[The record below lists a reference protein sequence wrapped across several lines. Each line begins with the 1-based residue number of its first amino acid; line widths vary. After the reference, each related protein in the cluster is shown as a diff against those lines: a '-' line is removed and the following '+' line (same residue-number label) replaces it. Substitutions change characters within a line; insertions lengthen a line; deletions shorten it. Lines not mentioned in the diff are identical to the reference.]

1 MDNKSEEDI
10 PDQDT
15 SSLEFIISPDD
26 YFAHYKQK
34 VDEAVSFLKP
44 KISGEEWFGVV
55 LGSGLSELAGVM
67 VIKEKIPYENIPNFP
82 KCTVKG
88 HDGNFIIG
96 KISGLPV
103 IGLQGRKHFYEV
115 AHKPAE
121 IGILDVVFPINV
133 LAGLGVPN
141 YFATNAVGG
150 LNLDYAKGDMM
161 VVKTHIS
168 TFMPNP
174 IGLLNKCGLETING
188 SIPEYFPAM
197 NDVYD
202 PALIKLLEESC
213 RQVGAKVHSGTLVS
227 LKGPSLESCGDSI
240 MLRKIGADA
249 VGMSSIQECMA
260 AKYRGMCVVAMSI
273 ITNTIDIDGNNPASH
288 DEVSAVLENRATKE
302 KIARTLSKFFELYY
316 QEYM

>member
-1 MDNKSEEDI
+1 
-10 PDQDT
+10 
-15 SSLEFIISPDD
+15 
-26 YFAHYKQK
+26 
-34 VDEAVSFLKP
+34 
-44 KISGEEWFGVV
+44 
-55 LGSGLSELAGVM
+55 
-67 VIKEKIPYENIPNFP
+67 
-82 KCTVKG
+82 
-88 HDGNFIIG
+88 
-96 KISGLPV
+96 
-103 IGLQGRKHFYEV
+103 
-115 AHKPAE
+115 
-121 IGILDVVFPINV
+121 
-133 LAGLGVPN
+133 
-141 YFATNAVGG
+141 
-150 LNLDYAKGDMM
+150 
-161 VVKTHIS
+161 
-168 TFMPNP
+168 
-174 IGLLNKCGLETING
+174 LETING